1 MGLLVVAADERARAG
16 ENLEALSQRIRDYE
30 EWTGRTAGR

>member
-1 MGLLVVAADERARAG
+1 VAAESRAKQG
-16 ENLEALSQRIRDYE
+16 EDLDLLSQRIATYE